1 MRSRT
6 KILVF
11 HMKELI
17 YTTVFAVLGVL
28 LILLLI
34 YMFAPEKQEET
45 AETMKYA
52 AGVYTSSITF
62 NDQSIDVQV
71 IVDEEKIQ
79 SISLKNLDETV
90 TAMYPLMQ
98 PALDNLTGQIYS
110 SQSTE
115 DLTYSEENQY
125 TSMVLINAI
134 NQALQKAEAAAN

>member
-1 MRSRT
+1 
-6 KILVF
+6 
-11 HMKELI
+11 MKELI

-34 YMFAPEKQEET
+34 YMFAPEKQEDT

-98 PALDNLTGQIYS
+98 PALDNLTEQIYE

-115 DLTYSEENQY
+115 NLTYSEENQY

-134 NQALQKAEAAAN
+134 SQALKKAEAAAN

>member
-1 MRSRT
+1 
-6 KILVF
+6 
-11 HMKELI
+11 MKELI
-17 YTTVFAVLGVL
+17 YTTLFAVLGVL

-34 YMFAPEKQEET
+34 YMFAPEKQEDT

-98 PALDNLTGQIYS
+98 PALDNLTEQIYE

-115 DLTYSEENQY
+115 NLTYSEENQY

-134 NQALQKAEAAAN
+134 SQALKKAEAAAN

>member
-6 KILVF
+6 KIVVF

-34 YMFAPEKQEET
+34 YMFAPEKQEDT

-98 PALDNLTGQIYS
+98 PALDNLTEQIYE

-115 DLTYSEENQY
+115 NLTYSEENQY

-134 NQALQKAEAAAN
+134 SQALKKAEAAAN

>member
-1 MRSRT
+1 
-6 KILVF
+6 
-11 HMKELI
+11 MKELI